1 MATKKQ
7 KPAVAKRIAN
17 RKAFVKDK
25 VASKGITAKQAR
37 QRFYVQTR
45 MAELK
50 AAGKTVTPEMR
61 KQLQQKFQSGNVSRQ
76 GFAAP
81 KKKTG
86 TTGVTTKT
94 VIPVKSAIRTP
105 NSSYMDP
112 KKTGKSAA
120 NISSTRSGIN
130 ANHANRG
137 APQVIR
143 QTDVK
148 VANPSRVRYPPRYIR
163 QVEANTPGKKP
174 VAKKK

>member
-7 KPAVAKRIAN
+7 KPGVAKRVAD

-45 MAELK
+45 MAEMK
-50 AAGKTVTPEMR
+50 AKGKTVTPEMR
-61 KQLQQKFQSGNVSRQ
+61 KQLQQKFQSGNVARK

-81 KKKTG
+81 AKKV
-86 TTGVTTKT
+86 GVAKPLVTK
-94 VIPVKSAIRTP
+94 PVVAKPAAKSVTQAVR
-105 NSSYMDP
+105 SSDNR
-112 KKTGKSAA
+112 SAA
-120 NISSTRSGIN
+120 NISSTRTGTN
-130 ANHANRG
+130 ANHSQRS

-143 QTDVK
+143 KTDVK

-163 QVEANTPGKKP
+163 QVEANTPGKK
-174 VAKKK
+174 VVVKKK